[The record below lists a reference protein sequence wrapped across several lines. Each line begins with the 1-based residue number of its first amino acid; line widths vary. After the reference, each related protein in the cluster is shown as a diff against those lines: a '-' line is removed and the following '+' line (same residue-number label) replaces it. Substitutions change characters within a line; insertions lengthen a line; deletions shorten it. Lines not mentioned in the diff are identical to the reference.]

1 MPSSG
6 QITAADKVEDG
17 AGRQYHLNVAPGDVA
32 SYVLLAGDPA
42 RAKKTAQLF
51 DSIEFETKNREF
63 VTFTGAIDGEQ
74 YSVISTGIGTDN
86 TEIVIIELCNV
97 VENPTII
104 RIGSCGSL
112 QEEAG
117 LGTLVISSGAVRL
130 ENTSLFFVTEGYPAI
145 AAPEVVLALV
155 ETAETMKSQ
164 YTVGLTASASGF
176 YGAQGRE
183 IPGFPVRFPDLPDQL
198 AKMNVVNFEMESSAL
213 FSLAAVRGFLA
224 GTVCAVYANRPHN
237 TFISPE
243 VKKTAE
249 KMCIKT
255 GLGALKL
262 LRKWETIRKEK
273 KAKRF
278 YPGLLI

>member
-1 MPSSG
+1 VPSSG

-42 RAKKTAQLF
+42 RAEKTAQLF
-51 DSIEFETKNREF
+51 DTIEFETKNREF
-63 VTFTGAIDGEQ
+63 VTFTGSIDGDQ

-155 ETAETMKSQ
+155 ETAETMKSP

-198 AKMNVVNFEMESSAL
+198 GREQFVRFMRIAL
-213 FSLAAVRGFLA
+213 
-224 GTVCAVYANRPHN
+224 T
-237 TFISPE
+237 T
-243 VKKTAE
+243 
-249 KMCIKT
+249 
-255 GLGALKL
+255 L
-262 LRKWETIRKEK
+262 LSRQK
-273 KAKRF
+273 
-278 YPGLLI
+278 

>member
-1 MPSSG
+1 MPSTG
-6 QITAADKVEDG
+6 QITAADKVEDES
-17 AGRQYHLNVAPGDVA
+17 GRQYHLNIAPGDVS

-42 RAKKTAQLF
+42 RAEKTAQLF
-51 DSIEFETKNREF
+51 DTIDFETKNREF
-63 VTFTGAIDGEQ
+63 ATFTGSVDGES

-86 TEIVIIELCNV
+86 TEIVLVELCNV

-112 QEEAG
+112 REEVG

-155 ETAETMKSQ
+155 EAAEKMNSQ

-183 IPGFPVRFPDLPDQL
+183 IPGFPVRFPDLPEQL
-198 AKMNVVNFEMESSAL
+198 AKMNVVNFEMESSTL
-213 FSLAAVRGFLA
+213 FSLASVRGFLA
-224 GTVCAVYANRPHN
+224 GTVCAVYANRPKN

-249 KMCIKT
+249 KQCIRT
-255 GLGALKL
+255 GLEALKL

-273 KAKRF
+273 DAKKF
-278 YPGLLI
+278 YPGLLV